1 MTGMKWYWIIIPLI
15 AAILISGCAVFRPAR
30 ELEITPAEK
39 ANQVR
44 DLISVL
50 KTQNDSL
57 RNFKGIG
64 NIQIRQNDR
73 FVLDERLAWIGEKP
87 VKLSIAVLISGFPA
101 VKLATDG
108 EWLYYLEV
116 HGQDTTFR
124 KFPASDPSL
133 KKLISVPISASEVI
147 MLLAGQIPIPEFDSA
162 ALIEDEA
169 SPGYVLILK
178 EKWWGVR
185 QKIYY
190 DRSISEVQRI
200 DVFQRSGVLKYRAE
214 IENRQSIDGFQ
225 VPLRL
230 RLFTPDG
237 DDCLLIID
245 RYWAN
250 VDPPPSVFVLTP
262 PD

>member
-1 MTGMKWYWIIIPLI
+1 MKWYRIIIPLI
-15 AAILISGCAVFRPAR
+15 TALFISSCAVFRPAR

-39 ANQVR
+39 VNKVR
-44 DLISVL
+44 DLLSVL
-50 KTQNDSL
+50 KTKNNSL

-64 NIQIRQNDR
+64 NIQIRQNGR
-73 FVLDERLAWIGEKP
+73 LQLDQRVAWIAEKP

-108 EWLYYLEV
+108 KWLYYLEV
-116 HGQDTTFR
+116 HGQDTIFR
-124 KFPASDPSL
+124 KIPASDPSL
-133 KKLISVPISASEVI
+133 KKLISIPIPSSDVI
-147 MLLAGQIPIPEFDSA
+147 TLLAGQIPLPEFDSA
-162 ALIEDEA
+162 ALIEEKA
-169 SPGYVLILK
+169 APGYVLVLK

-190 DRSISEVQRI
+190 DESTSAVRQV
-200 DVFQRSGVLKYRAE
+200 DVFHRSGSLKYRAE
-214 IENRQSIDGFQ
+214 IESMQWINGFQ

-230 RLFTPDG
+230 RLLTHDG
-237 DDCLLIID
+237 ADCLLNID

-262 PD
+262 PN